1 LQILQLIREVLEELD
16 VFDLVLGSVDTKEIF
31 QVNDFCDVS
40 DVVFA
45 EVQVLQVNVGS

>member
-1 LQILQLIREVLEELD
+1 MQILQLIREVLEELD
-16 VFDLVLGSVDTKEIF
+16 VFDLVLRSVNAEEIF
-31 QVNDFCDVS
+31 QVNDLCDVS